1 MNASRIRRA
10 AVVVFSTFALT
21 LACASGARADAAGDA
36 LYAKLQKTLGQ
47 VKSAT
52 YQLTLQNRVGQKMRP
67 KETIQC
73 KTTAEGK
80 LYLKWTGDANKNR
93 ELIYKPGWNNDKL
106 WVKEGGALDFAAVA
120 VGFDDPVVKADY
132 VRSLDVLIFD
142 RLAKVIGEWKAAGEA
157 TVEPDG
163 QTIRIARAGQGVSL
177 VTLDANGLPVKI
189 VVKDSKDQVV
199 EDYAIA
205 NMNASAALTD
215 TDFDVKNPSYGFPGF
230 SSDGI
235 HIDAERMKAT
245 LDKKYGAANHYTCKM
260 EKKERIGGK
269 LQEKQTMDVKFRK
282 PGDIYMKWAKG
293 PHEGRQMLY
302 RVGKDDKITVK
313 EAGILGIATVKIDP
327 NGSLVKA
334 DTNHPLTELD
344 MGFTIGMIYQQLSK
358 GQKNGDIKL
367 KFKGVE
373 NIGGK
378 PAYVVES
385 WFQNLETQGYYAAH
399 SINWHDKATGLPVK
413 TASFE
418 ANGDLREE
426 FVWTNIKFNPGLTDA
441 DWDPANPEYG
451 F

>member
-1 MNASRIRRA
+1 MNASRNRRA
-10 AVVVFSTFALT
+10 ALVMSLGLALLLVLVPVV
-21 LACASGARADAAGDA
+21 RADSAGDA
-36 LYAKLQKTLGQ
+36 QYAKLQKALGA
-47 VKSAT
+47 VNAAT
-52 YQLTLQNRVGQKMRP
+52 YQLTLQNRVGSKMRP
-67 KETIQC
+67 KETISC
-73 KTTAEGK
+73 KTTREGK

-93 ELIYKPGWNNDKL
+93 ELIYKPGWNNDRL

-120 VGFDDPVVKADY
+120 VAFDDPIVKADY

-142 RLAKVIGEWKAAGEA
+142 RLAKVIAEWKSAGEA

-163 QTIRIARAGQGVSL
+163 NTLKIAGAAGVAL
-177 VTLDANGLPVKI
+177 ITMDAAGLPAKI
-189 VVKDSKDQVV
+189 VVKDAKDQLV
-199 EDYAIA
+199 EEYVIS
-205 NMNASAALTD
+205 NLNASAQLGD
-215 TDFDVKNPSYGFPGF
+215 TDFDVKNSTYGFPGF

-235 HIDAERMKAT
+235 YIDAERMKAT
-245 LDKKYGAANHYTCKM
+245 LDKKYGAASHYTCRM

-282 PGDIYMKWAKG
+282 PGDIYMKWGKG

-313 EAGILGIATVKIDP
+313 EAGILGIATVRIDP

-385 WFQNLETQGYYAAH
+385 WFQNVETQGYYAPH

-441 DWDPANPEYG
+441 DWDPANPAYG